1 MNHNIEREKS
11 KIKKR
16 NEIMNQKIANTIER
30 SIQVIALAV
39 CLAVA
44 ALMLTGCAATRS
56 TITEYDAAGNILKKT
71 ETSESIIAT
80 VTKSTQGK
88 TVVMWE
94 DGWAGYISISSGTT
108 EDPTPHGKI
117 FAGKVNKGAISILP
131 NQSGLPGI
139 AKIIQATKSDVSVS
153 LTDGVT
159 STSSEIQSAGAGK
172 KTDESAVAKNATAA
186 PAVGNADAPAEGKAE

>member
-1 MNHNIEREKS
+1 
-11 KIKKR
+11 
-16 NEIMNQKIANTIER
+16 MNQKIADTIER
-30 SIQVIALAV
+30 SLQIIALAV

-56 TITEYDAAGNILKKT
+56 TVTEYDSAGNILKKA

-94 DGWAGYISISSGTT
+94 DGWAGYISISGGTT

-117 FAGKVNKGAISILP
+117 FAGKVNKGAVSILP
-131 NQSGLPGI
+131 NQQNLPGI
-139 AKIIQATKSDVSVS
+139 ARIIQATKSDISMS
-153 LTDGVT
+153 LTDGV
-159 STSSEIQSAGAGK
+159 SATSSDVTAGVK
-172 KTDESAVAKNATAA
+172 IS
-186 PAVGNADAPAEGKAE
+186 ADAKTVSD

>member
-1 MNHNIEREKS
+1 MKTKLFTLILP
-11 KIKKR
+11 
-16 NEIMNQKIANTIER
+16 
-30 SIQVIALAV
+30 VLAMFV
-39 CLAVA
+39 F
-44 ALMLTGCAATRS
+44 TGCASTQS
-56 TITEYDAAGNILKKT
+56 TITEYDASGNILKKT
-71 ETSESIIAT
+71 ETSESVISS
-80 VTKSTQGK
+80 VVKSTK
-88 TVVMWE
+88 NKSVVMWE

-153 LTDGVT
+153 LADGVT

-172 KTDESAVAKNATAA
+172 KTDESAVAKNATVAPVAGNTEA
-186 PAVGNADAPAEGKAE
+186 PAGAKAE

>member
-1 MNHNIEREKS
+1 MKDKLITTS
-11 KIKKR
+11 LY
-16 NEIMNQKIANTIER
+16 T
-30 SIQVIALAV
+30 ALV
-39 CLAVA
+39 MLAGI
-44 ALMLTGCAATRS
+44 LLCGFLLTGCAATRS
-56 TITEYDAAGNILKKT
+56 TITEYDATGNILKKT

-153 LTDGVT
+153 LTDGV
-159 STSSEIQSAGAGK
+159 SATSSEVQTGGN
-172 KTDESAVAKNATAA
+172 KTQTTDTTSKE
-186 PAVGNADAPAEGKAE
+186 

>member
-1 MNHNIEREKS
+1 MNRKFIDALPH
-11 KIKKR
+11 
-16 NEIMNQKIANTIER
+16 T
-30 SIQVIALAV
+30 ALAMLY
-39 CLAVA
+39 LAGV
-44 ALMLTGCAATRS
+44 LLFGLLLSGCAATRS
-56 TITEYDAAGNILKKT
+56 TITEYDATGNILKKT

-131 NQSGLPGI
+131 NQQNLPGI
-139 AKIIQATKSDVSVS
+139 AKIIQATKSDLSVG
-153 LTDGVT
+153 LDGAI
-159 STSSEIQSAGAGK
+159 SESSEIQTGTDIK
-172 KTDESAVAKNATAA
+172 K
-186 PAVGNADAPAEGKAE
+186 

>member
-1 MNHNIEREKS
+1 
-11 KIKKR
+11 
-16 NEIMNQKIANTIER
+16 MNQKIADIILDAATIA
-30 SIQVIALAV
+30 VIAG
-39 CLAVA
+39 CVA
-44 ALMLTGCAATRS
+44 GAAMLTGCAATQS
-56 TITEYDAAGNILKKT
+56 TITEYDAAGNLLKKT

-80 VTKSTQGK
+80 VTKSTQNK

-139 AKIIQATKSDVSVS
+139 AKIIQATKSDLSVG
-153 LTDGVT
+153 LDGAT
-159 STSSEIQSAGAGK
+159 SESSEIQ
-172 KTDESAVAKNATAA
+172 T
-186 PAVGNADAPAEGKAE
+186 VGNKTPAAGNTEKE